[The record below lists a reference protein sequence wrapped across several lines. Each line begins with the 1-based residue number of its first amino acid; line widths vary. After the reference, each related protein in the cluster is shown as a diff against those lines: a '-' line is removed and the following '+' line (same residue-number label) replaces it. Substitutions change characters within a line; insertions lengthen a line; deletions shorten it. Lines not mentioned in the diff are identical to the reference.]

1 MNKRFEKTQE
11 IAVVLA
17 AGKGERMYPLTL
29 STPKPLVPVLGQPMI
44 ETVLAGLQR
53 RGVGHIYVVVGY
65 LKEQFAYLSKKY
77 NNLTLLENLEY
88 SFKNNI
94 SSIYAAR
101 EVMGQAN
108 CFVCEADLYVSDTS
122 IFEADLVHSCYFG
135 KMVAGHSDD
144 WVLRTQGDLI
154 SEIGVG
160 GDDLFNMAGI
170 SYFQQVDA
178 QKIVQAVEATCQEP
192 EHEQLYWDEVVDKL
206 IRQGGLKITVQEV
219 PASAIVEIDSAAELQ
234 AVEADLQN
242 RVVNQK

>member
-1 MNKRFEKTQE
+1 MNKRFEKSQE

-77 NNLTLLENLEY
+77 DNLTLLENLEY

-108 CFVCEADLYVSDTS
+108 CFVC
-122 IFEADLVHSCYFG
+122 
-135 KMVAGHSDD
+135 
-144 WVLRTQGDLI
+144 
-154 SEIGVG
+154 
-160 GDDLFNMAGI
+160 
-170 SYFQQVDA
+170 
-178 QKIVQAVEATCQEP
+178 
-192 EHEQLYWDEVVDKL
+192 
-206 IRQGGLKITVQEV
+206 
-219 PASAIVEIDSAAELQ
+219 
-234 AVEADLQN
+234 
-242 RVVNQK
+242 

>member
-1 MNKRFEKTQE
+1 MNKRFEKSQE

-122 IFEADLVHSCYFG
+122 IFEADF
-135 KMVAGHSDD
+135 
-144 WVLRTQGDLI
+144 
-154 SEIGVG
+154 
-160 GDDLFNMAGI
+160 
-170 SYFQQVDA
+170 
-178 QKIVQAVEATCQEP
+178 
-192 EHEQLYWDEVVDKL
+192 
-206 IRQGGLKITVQEV
+206 
-219 PASAIVEIDSAAELQ
+219 
-234 AVEADLQN
+234 
-242 RVVNQK
+242 